1 MKGLKMKNVRNYL
14 VETRRGDGH
23 VMMKD
28 VESVYAYMK
37 QNNVSRWSWGQQD
50 PLGDVVVKVP
60 EWAKARE
67 EYSKLK
73 AEYCK
78 KYGSE

>member
-14 VETRRGDGH
+14 VETRRGDGR

-37 QNNVSRWSWGQQD
+37 KNGVSRWSWGKPDQ
-50 PLGDVVVKVP
+50 LGDVVVKVP
-60 EWAKARE
+60 AWAKARA

-73 AEYCK
+73 AEFCEK
-78 KYGSE
+78 NGCE

>member
-1 MKGLKMKNVRNYL
+1 MKNVRNYL
-14 VETRRGDGH
+14 VETRRGDGR

-37 QNNVSRWSWGQQD
+37 KNGVTRWSWSKPDQ
-50 PLGDVVVKVP
+50 LGDVVVKVP
-60 EWAKARE
+60 AWAKARA

-73 AEYCK
+73 AEFCEK
-78 KYGSE
+78 NGCE